1 MSDYNQTDKN
11 ANISGLASIRKYND
25 KIQPNDDL
33 LNRLKTTIPEFFDK
47 DNNFKMDKFDSEL
60 KKNNINEA
68 HDGYKLGFVGKDYAR
83 LQVGLKSETMI
94 VPDCKHNSLPENANS
109 SNVFITG
116 DNLDALRHF
125 VNAYENKIKLIYID
139 PQYNTGKEFIYSD
152 KFEFTDERLK
162 TLLGYTDEEISRLK
176 SIQGKSSHSAW
187 LTFMYPRL
195 KIAQR
200 LLKDDGVIFV
210 SIDDNEQANLKL
222 LMDDVFG
229 EGNFV
234 TNIVVQTNPRGRT
247 FDRFIAKTHEYLI
260 VYSKY
265 ISIDGLYQIPKDENA
280 IAGYKK
286 YDEGGKYRLLE
297 LRNRNPIF
305 DRSNRPNLYFS
316 LYADPNKLD
325 ISLVL
330 TKRHTIEIFPRN
342 SQGKDGCWTWSIEK
356 VQKNI
361 MLLVANLANTG
372 KWSVFRKDYL
382 QGNSLLTKSKALWLE
397 KSMNHENGK
406 EELGKLFNK
415 TPFDFPKSVEYI
427 KKCLQIGS
435 TKDGNDIIF
444 DFYAG
449 SSTTAH
455 AVMQLNAEDG
465 GNRKYIMVQLDEK
478 TKQDSD
484 ARKAKFNTID
494 EISRERIRLA
504 GKKIL
509 AEYESDLVKQ
519 TNGWNKDIGF
529 KHYRLITPDIKT
541 LEQID
546 TFNPDE
552 PILISD
558 DMIKPF
564 EYKETNTSGLDTLL
578 TTWLIDDGFSFDTEI
593 KELVFNKYKAQYI
606 EEAGN
611 IYLINREW
619 DTTALKDM
627 LNKIGKNELFAGTIY
642 VYPYSFDFEAM
653 RELKTNVKNNLDNP
667 PKIIERY

>member
-1 MSDYNQTDKN
+1 MEKELSDYNQPDKN
-11 ANISGLASIRKYND
+11 ANISGKVSIRKYNN

-47 DNNFKMDKFDSEL
+47 DNNFKIDKFDSEL
-60 KKNNINEA
+60 KKNNISEA

-94 VPDCKHNSLPENANS
+94 IPDCKHNSLPENANS
-109 SNVFITG
+109 GNIFITG
-116 DNLDALRHF
+116 DNLDALRHL
-125 VNAYENKIKLIYID
+125 VNAYENQIKLIYID
-139 PQYNTGKEFIYSD
+139 PPYNTGEEFVYSD
-152 KFEFTDERLK
+152 EFEFTDEKFK
-162 TLLGYTDEEISRLK
+162 TILGYTDEEIIRLK

-195 KIAQR
+195 KIALR
-200 LLKDDGVIFV
+200 LLKEDGVIFV

-229 EGNFV
+229 ESNFIG
-234 TNIVVQTNPRGRT
+234 T
-247 FDRFIAKTHEYLI
+247 IAWE
-260 VYSKY
+260 SK
-265 ISIDGLYQIPKDENA
+265 
-280 IAGYKK
+280 
-286 YDEGGKYRLLE
+286 
-297 LRNRNPIF
+297 
-305 DRSNRPNLYFS
+305 
-316 LYADPNKLD
+316 
-325 ISLVL
+325 
-330 TKRHTIEIFPRN
+330 
-342 SQGKDGCWTWSIEK
+342 
-356 VQKNI
+356 
-361 MLLVANLANTG
+361 
-372 KWSVFRKDYL
+372 
-382 QGNSLLTKSKALWLE
+382 TKSQNTSSAFD
-397 KSMNHENGK
+397 
-406 EELGKLFNK
+406 KLQ
-415 TPFDFPKSVEYI
+415 PKVEYI
-427 KKCLQIGS
+427 LVYIRNGHNKFNLIMKGTKEYPNTDERGVYREYPLEIMNATGVRGRETMIYEIENISPPPGKQWQLGIEKITEYKNNNDLFVRDGKIILKMRPEQEKADITEPFWGFFSKEIGTAESAKKVVNEIFNI
-435 TKDGNDIIF
+435 DNIF
-444 DFYAG
+444 DTVKPVELIKKLIFHSTNKNDLIIDFFAG

-465 GNRKYIMVQLDEK
+465 GNRKYILVQLDEK
-478 TKQDSD
+478 TKQDSE

-509 AEYESDLVKQ
+509 AEYENDLVKQ

-552 PILISD
+552 PMLISD

-578 TTWLIDDGFSFDTEI
+578 TTWLIDDGFTFDTEI
-593 KELVFNKYKAQYI
+593 KELAFNKYKAQYI

-667 PKIIERY
+667 SKIIERY

>member
-1 MSDYNQTDKN
+1 M
-11 ANISGLASIRKYND
+11 L
-25 KIQPNDDL
+25 
-33 LNRLKTTIPEFFDK
+33 
-47 DNNFKMDKFDSEL
+47 
-60 KKNNINEA
+60 
-68 HDGYKLGFVGKDYAR
+68 
-83 LQVGLKSETMI
+83 
-94 VPDCKHNSLPENANS
+94 
-109 SNVFITG
+109 
-116 DNLDALRHF
+116 
-125 VNAYENKIKLIYID
+125 
-139 PQYNTGKEFIYSD
+139 
-152 KFEFTDERLK
+152 
-162 TLLGYTDEEISRLK
+162 
-176 SIQGKSSHSAW
+176 
-187 LTFMYPRL
+187 
-195 KIAQR
+195 
-200 LLKDDGVIFV
+200 
-210 SIDDNEQANLKL
+210 
-222 LMDDVFG
+222 
-229 EGNFV
+229 
-234 TNIVVQTNPRGRT
+234 
-247 FDRFIAKTHEYLI
+247 
-260 VYSKY
+260 
-265 ISIDGLYQIPKDENA
+265 
-280 IAGYKK
+280 
-286 YDEGGKYRLLE
+286 
-297 LRNRNPIF
+297 
-305 DRSNRPNLYFS
+305 
-316 LYADPNKLD
+316 PNKLD